1 MLVWSLAFAEREGA
15 LRLCAGRSRG
25 GRGRLQSMQLNSTTI
40 VPPWPSPPY
49 TLACPAGT
57 PQATCDLLG
66 PTDQSC
72 FEPEWD
78 TAEIIT
84 AILLGHPGALYV
96 DIGCNIGAFAL
107 QAYSLGAHVRQFRSV
122 ELATTQQGYTD
133 ANAESHFP
141 NDRSHLATTGRLL
154 RTYGTL
160 HPCNQ
165 AQPVFLLRAGHL
177 VPVAFGP
184 AVDDG

>member
-1 MLVWSLAFAEREGA
+1 MACIIDGRVEHSSARTER
-15 LRLCAGRSRG
+15 L
-25 GRGRLQSMQLNSTTI
+25 MKFNSTTI

-66 PTDQSC
+66 PTDPSC

-96 DIGCNIGAFAL
+96 DTGCNIGAFAL

-122 ELATTQQGYTD
+122 ELATTATRERRV
-133 ANAESHFP
+133 AFP
-141 NDRSHLATTGRLL
+141 QSPFTPRNDRSTATNPRDT
-154 RTYGTL
+154 TSMQSGTACR
-160 HPCNQ
+160 PS
-165 AQPVFLLRAGHL
+165 PRRA
-177 VPVAFGP
+177 P
-184 AVDDG
+184 